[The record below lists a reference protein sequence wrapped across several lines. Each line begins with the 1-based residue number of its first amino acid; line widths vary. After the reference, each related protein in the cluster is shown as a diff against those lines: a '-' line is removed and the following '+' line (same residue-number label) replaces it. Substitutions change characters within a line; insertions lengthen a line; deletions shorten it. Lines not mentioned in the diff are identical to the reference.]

1 MWNIAHNLGGFLAP
15 VIVGGCAKA
24 FGWRFGMWAPG
35 AIGLAVAIFVL
46 GAVRDR
52 PQDLGF
58 PAVDAE
64 KKKAAVAP
72 AVPDAAVAKEGTP
85 AAAAALKADGSAA
98 AAPAP
103 AAAAEGA
110 KSSMMD
116 ALRSVVKL
124 PAIWALA
131 FTYFFIY
138 VVRQG
143 VTSWLVFY
151 LMAEKGAVD
160 AGAAALTVSGAWLRE
175 GGGECLC
182 V

>member
-35 AIGLAVAIFVL
+35 AIGLAVAFFVL

-52 PQDLGF
+52 PTDVGF
-58 PAVDAE
+58 PPVDAD
-64 KKKAAVAP
+64 VAP
-72 AVPDAAVAKEGTP
+72 KKPP
-85 AAAAALKADGSAA
+85 APQPA
-98 AAPAP
+98 AAPAQAAG
-103 AAAAEGA
+103 AAAKPKAQASNGDG
-110 KSSMMD
+110 MMD
-116 ALRSVVKL
+116 ALRSVLKM

-131 FTYFFIY
+131 FTYFFVY

-151 LMAEKGAVD
+151 LMAEKGAAD
-160 AGAAALTVSGAWLRE
+160 AGAAALTVSGALAVTVAEMSRATGE
-175 GGGECLC
+175 GG
-182 V
+182 